1 LTAFGTSAGFT
12 VGNAIPAGTNT
23 LTGAYF
29 VCVTPGNGTAVV
41 PSTSFDAGDWC
52 LCVGADNWDRI
63 DTLSGPGSVSSLNDL
78 SDVTINSPVEGNLL
92 QFSSAGQFANVQVIA
107 AGTF

>member
-1 LTAFGTSAGFT
+1 M
-12 VGNAIPAGTNT
+12 
-23 LTGAYF
+23 
-29 VCVTPGNGTAVV
+29 

-78 SDVTINSPVEGNLL
+78 SDVTVSSPQTGELL
-92 QFSSAGQFANVQVIA
+92 ILQASGQFANVSVISG
-107 AGTF
+107 GTY